1 MRRNLAG
8 SVIEHGTVRTTVAKA
23 KEVRPFVEKL
33 ITIARKGTLHA
44 RRRVISLLQ
53 DRAMVDKDN
62 PDEVADKTLI
72 GKLFDEVAPRYID
85 RPGGYTRIIHLAERR
100 IGDAGKQ
107 VLLQLVEEG
116 SGSSAAGEGGTGSS
130 RRKRAARRAEAAKE
144 IAEAADAEADSAVE
158 EATEEVDEE
167 PQAEPAE
174 EENQDEGKSE

>member
-1 MRRNLAG
+1 
-8 SVIEHGTVRTTVAKA
+8 
-23 KEVRPFVEKL
+23 
-33 ITIARKGTLHA
+33 
-44 RRRVISLLQ
+44 
-53 DRAMVDKDN
+53 MVDKDN

-116 SGSSAAGEGGTGSS
+116 SGSSAAGEGGAGSS

-144 IAEAADAEADSAVE
+144 IAEAADAVFADADAAGAVE
-158 EATEEVDEE
+158 DRGGSPGLVAAGLSEFGAAGAGESLR
-167 PQAEPAE
+167 ALSPARCRR
-174 EENQDEGKSE
+174 